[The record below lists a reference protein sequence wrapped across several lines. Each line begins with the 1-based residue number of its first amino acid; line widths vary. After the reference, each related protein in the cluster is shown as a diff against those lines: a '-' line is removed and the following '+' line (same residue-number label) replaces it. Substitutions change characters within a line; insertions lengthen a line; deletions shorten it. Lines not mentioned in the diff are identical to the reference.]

1 MASATASA
9 VSYLD
14 FLAILAK
21 LGSNLGPAIA
31 LIKAAVEDFQAGY
44 AKLQKLADLLVP
56 KPADASGPVALTVAS
71 VDGVEI
77 TAEVLEAENHLLA
90 LSRQNGLHV
99 SKLGDGT
106 LLRPVFQFMKEHP
119 EVMGAVLRMLLGL
132 SGLPSA

>member
-1 MASATASA
+1 MASATAPA

>member
-77 TAEVLEAENHLLA
+77 TAEVLEAENKLLA
-90 LSRQNGLHV
+90 LSRQHGLHV

>member
-44 AKLQKLADLLVP
+44 AKLQKLAGLLVP

-132 SGLPSA
+132 SGVPSA